1 MSRSPS
7 SRRQP
12 CRIRATGRLPIE
24 DGEFEYWPSFLQP
37 ADASR
42 LCRTLIEKVT
52 WHVPRV
58 FVYGRWLDSPRQ
70 AAWYGDHGVVYRYSG
85 TENLPLPWLDEL
97 DQLRSR
103 LMTFCPHRFNGA
115 LLNHYRSGADS
126 MGWHS
131 DDEAELG
138 SDPIIASVSLGGE
151 RRFLLRHRR
160 RKDLPVQEIVLEHGS
175 LLIMGAGTQRAWRH
189 SVPKTARHVAPRLNL
204 TFRAIQKC

>member
-115 LLNHYRSGADS
+115 LLNHYRSGPIAWVGIATTRQNWALIPSLPLSAWVVSGVSCYATAGARICPYRRSCLS
-126 MGWHS
+126 M
-131 DDEAELG
+131 
-138 SDPIIASVSLGGE
+138 
-151 RRFLLRHRR
+151 
-160 RKDLPVQEIVLEHGS
+160 VL
-175 LLIMGAGTQRAWRH
+175 
-189 SVPKTARHVAPRLNL
+189 
-204 TFRAIQKC
+204 C